1 MPKFQYMI
9 NDTISKKGE
18 PIDQIYRFDG
28 YSDNAEYDSDGQAD
42 AWTPYHNCWMLASC
56 IATGN
61 NILVTRKYYLLQ
73 LLEQGYSES
82 KIIQMEE
89 KGIPLGSE
97 AEVYQKMGMIQQKV
111 EFSSEEV
118 MRLLKTSGGPIV
130 IDRPSQS
137 NGDNL
142 HAEVVIGVEN
152 DQFICYGTSEAE
164 IVKRNF
170 SDYSDSNVKVYI
182 PSERLSEFDVQQDK
196 PISPFFEVEDKQSL
210 LEVESSSTS
219 SKPTEKSCYDSCV
232 IL

>member
-9 NDTISKKGE
+9 NGTISKKGE

-28 YSDNAEYDSDGQAD
+28 YSDNAEYDSNGEAEE
-42 AWTPYHNCWMLASC
+42 WTPYNNCWMLASC

-61 NILVTRKYYLLQ
+61 DIIEARKHYLSQ
-73 LLEQGYSES
+73 LSEQRDSDSE
-82 KIIQMEE
+82 IIRMEE

-111 EFSSEEV
+111 EFNSEEV
-118 MRLLKTSGGPIV
+118 MRLLKSSGGPIV

-142 HAEVVIGVEN
+142 HAEVVIGVED

-182 PSERLSEFDVQQDK
+182 PSERLSKFDVQQDK
-196 PISPFFEVEDKQSL
+196 PISPFFEVEEKQNL

-219 SKPTEKSCYDSCV
+219 SEPTKKSCYDYCA
-232 IL
+232 IM